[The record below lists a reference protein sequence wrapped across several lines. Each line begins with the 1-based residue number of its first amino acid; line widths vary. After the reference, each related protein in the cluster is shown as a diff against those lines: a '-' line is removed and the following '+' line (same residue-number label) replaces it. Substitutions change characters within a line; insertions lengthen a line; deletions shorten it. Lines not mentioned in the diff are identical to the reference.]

1 MSNRLIQ
8 MGAAFVIVHTGS
20 LEVNVDAVAAW
31 TQLQVNLT
39 CWHERM
45 HGSGRTLS
53 AFGIKQFKAALLKT
67 FKTTRSQSVAI
78 GQLLEL
84 INKGNPDPFESSEVK
99 KALDNMQNDNQVMV
113 ADDVVFLI

>member
-53 AFGIKQFKAALLKT
+53 AFGSVQVLLSECHILMWLCSHCICIYLY
-67 FKTTRSQSVAI
+67 RLPAHSPGRMQAHN
-78 GQLLEL
+78 G
-84 INKGNPDPFESSEVK
+84 KGSLHARRVTAYF
-99 KALDNMQNDNQVMV
+99 
-113 ADDVVFLI
+113 